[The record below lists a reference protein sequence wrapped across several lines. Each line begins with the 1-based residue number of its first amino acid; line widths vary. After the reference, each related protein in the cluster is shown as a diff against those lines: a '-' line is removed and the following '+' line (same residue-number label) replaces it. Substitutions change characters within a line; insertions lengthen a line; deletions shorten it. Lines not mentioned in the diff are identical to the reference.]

1 MFKRR
6 SKVTIIAEGSKI
18 SGDISADGLV
28 ELNGEMEGDLECT
41 SLQIS
46 KTGRLN
52 GKIVAKNVV
61 VNGTVEGP
69 VDGNNI
75 HLQTN
80 ARVIG
85 DIHYDTF
92 VVEKGAFFAG
102 RSVQKEETDT
112 AATTKEPATND
123 NLSKDTEDDNSTVNV
138 VKASEPNGTNEPKLS
153 WGGVAEAELDN
164 TSRRDQ

>member
-6 SKVTIIAEGSKI
+6 SKVTVIAEGSKI

-28 ELNGEMEGDLECT
+28 ELNGEMEGNLKCT

-52 GKIVAKNVV
+52 GKIVADNVV

-112 AATTKEPATND
+112 AVTTKEPSSTD
-123 NLSKDTEDDNSTVNV
+123 SLSKEPESNNSTNNV
-138 VKASEPNGTNEPKLS
+138 VKASEPNGTTEPKLA
-153 WGGVAEAELDN
+153 WGGVTEAGLDS
-164 TSRRDQ
+164 TTRKDQ